1 MRLEFINRV
10 KIDEILGKNIVT
22 NEGSVLLRSG
32 VKLTHEYII
41 KLKELGV
48 FYIYVEDSRLED
60 VSIEDERLSDLKEL
74 TMKNMSNIM
83 KNVTEGDALGTKSS
97 LSVVED
103 LVNYIIEMG
112 DVNKSLYDIQT
123 FDNYTYLHSIDTG
136 IMSIFLGISMNL
148 NERELKELSIGAI
161 LHDIGKTKID
171 RNIITKPGKL
181 TTEEFEE
188 IKNHPIYGKEILE
201 QNFNMT
207 NRVLNAVEHHHE
219 RVDGSGYP
227 YGLTKNQISKFA
239 KIIGICDVYDSVS
252 NDRCYRKKFNPSD
265 AYELILAGSGSSFDE
280 EVVRNFKR
288 TFSVFPLGVCLKLSN
303 GVEGYVIKQNRNFP
317 DRPIIRVLYE
327 SETRLPIKF
336 YEIDLLKH
344 SNVIVESIM

>member
-10 KIDEILGKNIVT
+10 EVDEILSKNIVT
-22 NEGSVLLRSG
+22 NDGSVLLRSG
-32 VKLTHEYII
+32 VKLTQEYIF
-41 KLKELGV
+41 KLRDLGV
-48 FYIYVEDSRLED
+48 FYIYVEDTRLDD
-60 VSIEDERLSDLKEL
+60 VSIEDERLCDLKEL
-74 TMKNMSNIM
+74 TMKNMSKIM
-83 KNVTEGDALGTKSS
+83 KNVTSGDAKGTKNS

-136 IMSIFLGISMNL
+136 IMAIFLGISMNL
-148 NERELKELSIGAI
+148 TESELKELSIAAI

-171 RNIITKPGKL
+171 KNIITKPGKL
-181 TTEEFEE
+181 TSDEFDE
-188 IKNHPIYGKEILE
+188 IKNHPIYGKKILE

-207 NRVLNAVEHHHE
+207 NRVLKAVEHHHE
-219 RVDGSGYP
+219 RVDGTGYP
-227 YGLTKNQISKFA
+227 YGLTKNQISRFA

-265 AYELILAGSGSSFDE
+265 AYELILAGAGNAFDE
-280 EVVRNFKR
+280 EVVIKFKR

-303 GVEGYVIKQNRNFP
+303 GVEGYVIKQNINFP

-327 SETRLPIKF
+327 SETRVPIKF
-336 YEIDLLKH
+336 YEIDLLKQR
-344 SNVIVESIM
+344 NVIVESIM